1 MHLVGFIVRKNS
13 VVFTLLT
20 SFVYSLTEL
29 HNGMSKVKIMVW
41 VGHFE
46 YNMLYQCIPVI
57 NNYILKNIW
66 MFQDTTRHLTASLLW
81 STSTLTSHTDKN
93 DSLVIIFLGTWNYA
107 YSIVEVTLNSSQSNI
122 RL

>member
-57 NNYILKNIW
+57 NHYILKNI
-66 MFQDTTRHLTASLLW
+66 
-81 STSTLTSHTDKN
+81 
-93 DSLVIIFLGTWNYA
+93 
-107 YSIVEVTLNSSQSNI
+107 
-122 RL
+122 